1 MIINITYPHV
11 QKKSQSRRKLLQI
24 IKWPF
29 LTLGFAS
36 IIVNICVGGKIW
48 SPIAV
53 VGLWMIWKLVFN
65 LDLVEYNRISQ
76 FIKATAYSC
85 IIIFLIHIL
94 ITPIWALGVIST
106 LIFASLIVSG
116 ILFLT
121 DIKRQKQNMLPMF
134 FLNVLALIGGSISFT
149 LTDSSDQWTVIVLCS
164 ISFVLLI
171 VCIVILRTDFIRE
184 LKKGFHI
191 K

>member
-1 MIINITYPHV
+1 MV
-11 QKKSQSRRKLLQI
+11 
-24 IKWPF
+24 
-29 LTLGFAS
+29 
-36 IIVNICVGGKIW
+36 
-48 SPIAV
+48 
-53 VGLWMIWKLVFN
+53 
-65 LDLVEYNRISQ
+65 
-76 FIKATAYSC
+76 
-85 IIIFLIHIL
+85 HIL

-106 LIFASLIVSG
+106 LIFAALIVSG

-134 FLNVLALIGGSISFT
+134 FLNILALIGGSISFT
-149 LTDSSDQWTVIVLCS
+149 LTDSTDQWTVIVLCS

-171 VCIVILRTDFIRE
+171 VCIVILRADFIRE